1 MKYWDSSA
9 VLPLLLDEKQT
20 PATRRVYEEDP
31 AQTVWCLTD
40 VEIGAALSRRV
51 REGLTEDRV
60 ERVRD
65 DWGVLARRWR
75 PIASLDAV
83 SSRALRLVR
92 THPLRAA
99 DALQPVSD
107 SRNDLD
113 GMALHYVDRT
123 RPGLFQKRGDGNIQ
137 QGRIQRQ
144 QPVGFLSKPR

>member
-1 MKYWDSSA
+1 VKYWDSSA

-99 DALQPVSD
+99 DALQLAAALVACGERPEALPFVC
-107 SRNDLD
+107 LD
-113 GMALHYVDRT
+113 DRL
-123 RPGLFQKRGDGNIQ
+123 RDAAR
-137 QGRIQRQ
+137 RE
-144 QPVGFLSKPR
+144 GFTVLP